1 MKCEFKKIEKR
12 IYDLE
17 IKLKIVD
24 PYRLE
29 RWDRLKLYAF
39 NRALYKMSGDEYK
52 LLELPEYLKFAE
64 EIYEGL
70 AKYYIEDH
78 EKRERWRKE
87 EEEYRE
93 KQRQY
98 RERAK
103 QRKLEELKEKEKLEE
118 EKFNSHPERSE
129 GSLIIEKDS
138 SVAPLPQN
146 DEFCPPEPPLSH
158 FVPQCHP
165 ELDTGSDHET
175 TVIPP
180 RKSTLFPHRINW
192 DAYG

>member
-1 MKCEFKKIEKR
+1 MKCEFKEIEKR

-24 PYRLE
+24 PKSSE
-29 RWDRLKLYAF
+29 KWERLKLYAF
-39 NRALYKMSGDEYK
+39 SRALQEKPEEITNE
-52 LLELPEYLKFAE
+52 LELPDYLKFAE
-64 EIYEGL
+64 EVYNGL
-70 AKYYIEDH
+70 VIKYIEYF
-78 EKRERWRKE
+78 RRQERWRKE
-87 EEEYRE
+87 DEEYRE

-103 QRKLEELKEKEKLEE
+103 QRKLEELKEKEKLKE
-118 EKFNSHPERSE
+118 EKSNSHPERSE

-146 DEFCPPEPPLSH
+146 DKFCPPEPPLSH
-158 FVPQCHP
+158 PVPQCHP
-165 ELDTGSDHET
+165 VLDTGSVQDT

-180 RKSTLFPHRINW
+180 KKSILFPHRINW